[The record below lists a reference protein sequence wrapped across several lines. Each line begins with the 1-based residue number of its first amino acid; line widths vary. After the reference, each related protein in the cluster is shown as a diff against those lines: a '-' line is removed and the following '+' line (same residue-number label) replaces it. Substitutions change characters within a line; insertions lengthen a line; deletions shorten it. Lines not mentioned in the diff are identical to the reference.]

1 MKLDLATTKK
11 RLACFRELFQKNFKR
26 ANVSSTAIVISYYTL
41 VTIFPMIIFIGNI
54 LPLLRLE
61 VDAVLPYLETAM
73 PKSIYATLE
82 PLIVKFL
89 QTGASGSVASISGL
103 VTLWA
108 TSRGINALK
117 QAFNQAYD
125 VGNDQGVI
133 TQRLLSFLIM
143 IFIGVML
150 IILFVIYSF
159 GQLVLEHL
167 TPLFELPTDWLTTFS
182 QLKWPTTVL
191 GLFLIFIILYFL
203 VPNAKVHLKYIWP
216 GAVVA
221 TLGWMM
227 LTQVFSIYVRYF
239 ARSFLS
245 YGTIG
250 TFIVL
255 LLWLNYSAYVIMV
268 GVVINASLEELR
280 GGKVKAKGALDH
292 FTDNAVKKQVK
303 RVFKKK

>member
-1 MKLDLATTKK
+1 MRSDLGATKQ
-11 RLACFRELFQKNFKR
+11 RLERFIELFQKNFKR
-26 ANVSSTAIVISYYTL
+26 ANVSSTAIVIAYYTL
-41 VTIFPMIIFIGNI
+41 VTIFPMVIFIGNI

-61 VDAVLPYLETAM
+61 VDAVLPYLEMAM
-73 PKSIYATLE
+73 PRSIYTTLG
-82 PLIVKFL
+82 PMIIKFL

-103 VTLWA
+103 ITLWA

-125 VGNDQGVI
+125 VGKDQGVV
-133 TQRLLSFLIM
+133 TQRILSFLIM

-150 IILFVIYSF
+150 IVLFLIYSF

-167 TPLFELPTDWLTTFS
+167 TPLFELPTDWLKTFS

-203 VPNAKVHLKYIWP
+203 VPNAKVHLKYIWQ

-239 ARSFLS
+239 ARSVLS
-245 YGTIG
+245 YGAIG

-255 LLWLNYSAYVIMV
+255 LLWLNYSAFVIMV
-268 GVVINASLEELR
+268 GVVINASLEELYS
-280 GGKVKAKGALDH
+280 GKVTAKGALDH
-292 FTDNAVKKQVK
+292 FTDNAVKKRVK

>member
-11 RLACFRELFQKNFKR
+11 RLARFSELFQKNFKR
-26 ANVSSTAIVISYYTL
+26 ANVSSTAIVIAYYTL
-41 VTIFPMIIFIGNI
+41 VTIFPMVIFIGNI

-61 VDAVLPYLETAM
+61 VDAVLPYLEMAM
-73 PKSIYATLE
+73 PRSIYTTLE
-82 PLIVKFL
+82 PLITKFL

-125 VGNDQGVI
+125 VGKDQGVV
-133 TQRLLSFLIM
+133 TQRILSFLIM

-150 IILFVIYSF
+150 IIFFVIYSF

-167 TPLFELPTDWLTTFS
+167 TPLFELPADWLTTFS

-245 YGTIG
+245 YGTLG

-255 LLWLNYSAYVIMV
+255 LLWLNYSAYVIML
-268 GVVINASLEELR
+268 GVVINASLEELY
-280 GGKVKAKGALDH
+280 GGRVKAKGALDH

>member
-11 RLACFRELFQKNFKR
+11 RLACFSELFQKNFKR
-26 ANVSSTAIVISYYTL
+26 ANVSSTAIVIAYYTL
-41 VTIFPMIIFIGNI
+41 VTIFPMVIFIGNI

-61 VDAVLPYLETAM
+61 VDAVLPYLEMAM
-73 PKSIYATLE
+73 PRSIYTTLE
-82 PLIVKFL
+82 PLITKFL

-125 VGNDQGVI
+125 VGKDQGVV
-133 TQRLLSFLIM
+133 TQRILSFLIM

-150 IILFVIYSF
+150 IIFFVIYSF

-167 TPLFELPTDWLTTFS
+167 TPLFELPADWLTTFS

-245 YGTIG
+245 YGTLG

-255 LLWLNYSAYVIMV
+255 LLWLNYSAYVIML
-268 GVVINASLEELR
+268 GVVINASLEELYSGR
-280 GGKVKAKGALDH
+280 VKVKGALDH
-292 FTDNAVKKQVK
+292 FTDTAVKKQVK

>member
-61 VDAVLPYLETAM
+61 VDAVLPYLEMAM
-73 PKSIYATLE
+73 PRSIYTTLE

>member
-11 RLACFRELFQKNFKR
+11 RLVGFSELFQKNFKR
-26 ANVSSTAIVISYYTL
+26 ANVSSTAIVIAYYTL
-41 VTIFPMIIFIGNI
+41 VTIFPMVIFIGNI

-61 VDAVLPYLETAM
+61 VDAVLPYLEMAM
-73 PKSIYATLE
+73 PRSIYTTLE
-82 PLIVKFL
+82 PLITKFL

-125 VGNDQGVI
+125 VGKDQGVV
-133 TQRLLSFLIM
+133 TQRILSFLIM

-167 TPLFELPTDWLTTFS
+167 TPLFELPADWLTTFS

>member
-1 MKLDLATTKK
+1 MKLYLGATKQYLE
-11 RLACFRELFQKNFKR
+11 RFRELFQKNFKR

-41 VTIFPMIIFIGNI
+41 
-54 LPLLRLE
+54 
-61 VDAVLPYLETAM
+61 
-73 PKSIYATLE
+73 
-82 PLIVKFL
+82 VKFL

>member
-11 RLACFRELFQKNFKR
+11 RLARFSELFQKNFKR
-26 ANVSSTAIVISYYTL
+26 ANVSSTAIVIAYYTL
-41 VTIFPMIIFIGNI
+41 VTIFPMVIFIGNI

-61 VDAVLPYLETAM
+61 VDAVLPYLEMAM
-73 PKSIYATLE
+73 PRSIYTTLE
-82 PLIVKFL
+82 PLITKFL

>member
-11 RLACFRELFQKNFKR
+11 RLARFSELFQKNFKR
-26 ANVSSTAIVISYYTL
+26 ANVSSTAIVIAYYTL
-41 VTIFPMIIFIGNI
+41 VTIFPMVIFIGNI

-61 VDAVLPYLETAM
+61 VDAVLPYLEMAM
-73 PKSIYATLE
+73 PRSIYTTLE
-82 PLIVKFL
+82 PLITKFL

-125 VGNDQGVI
+125 VGKDQGVI
-133 TQRLLSFLIM
+133 TQRILSFLIM

-150 IILFVIYSF
+150 IIFFVIYSF

-167 TPLFELPTDWLTTFS
+167 TPLFELPADWLTTFS

-245 YGTIG
+245 YGTLG

-255 LLWLNYSAYVIMV
+255 LLWLNYSAYVIML
-268 GVVINASLEELR
+268 GVVINASLEELYSGR
-280 GGKVKAKGALDH
+280 VKAKGALDH
-292 FTDNAVKKQVK
+292 FTDTAVKKQVK

>member
-11 RLACFRELFQKNFKR
+11 RLARFSELFQKNFKR
-26 ANVSSTAIVISYYTL
+26 ANVSSTAIVIAYYTL
-41 VTIFPMIIFIGNI
+41 VTIFPMVIFIGNI

-61 VDAVLPYLETAM
+61 VDAVLPYLEMAM
-73 PKSIYATLE
+73 PRSIYTTLE
-82 PLIVKFL
+82 PLITKFL

-125 VGNDQGVI
+125 VGKDQGVI

>member
-11 RLACFRELFQKNFKR
+11 RLARFSELFQKNFKR
-26 ANVSSTAIVISYYTL
+26 ANVSSTAIVIAYYTL
-41 VTIFPMIIFIGNI
+41 VTIFPMVIFIGNI

-61 VDAVLPYLETAM
+61 VDAVLPYLEMAM
-73 PKSIYATLE
+73 PRSIYTTLE
-82 PLIVKFL
+82 PLITKFL

-125 VGNDQGVI
+125 VGKDQGVI
-133 TQRLLSFLIM
+133 TQRILSFLIM

-150 IILFVIYSF
+150 IIFFVIYSF

-167 TPLFELPTDWLTTFS
+167 TPLFELPADWLTTFS

>member
-1 MKLDLATTKK
+1 MKLYLGATKQYLE
-11 RLACFRELFQKNFKR
+11 RFRELFQKNFKR

>member
-11 RLACFRELFQKNFKR
+11 RLACFSELFQKNFKR
-26 ANVSSTAIVISYYTL
+26 ANVSSTAIVIAYYTL
-41 VTIFPMIIFIGNI
+41 VTIFPMVIFIGNI

-61 VDAVLPYLETAM
+61 VDAVLPYLEMAM
-73 PKSIYATLE
+73 PRSIYTTLE
-82 PLIVKFL
+82 PLITKFL

-125 VGNDQGVI
+125 VGKDQGVV
-133 TQRLLSFLIM
+133 TQRILSFLIM

-150 IILFVIYSF
+150 IIFFVIYSF

-167 TPLFELPTDWLTTFS
+167 TPLFELPADWLTTFS

-245 YGTIG
+245 YGTLG
-250 TFIVL
+250 TFIVC
-255 LLWLNYSAYVIMV
+255 SV
-268 GVVINASLEELR
+268 
-280 GGKVKAKGALDH
+280 
-292 FTDNAVKKQVK
+292 
-303 RVFKKK
+303 

>member
-1 MKLDLATTKK
+1 MKLYLGATKQYLE
-11 RLACFRELFQKNFKR
+11 RFRELFQKNFKR

-280 GGKVKAKGALDH
+280 GGKVKSKGALDH

>member
-11 RLACFRELFQKNFKR
+11 RLAGFSELFQKNFKR
-26 ANVSSTAIVISYYTL
+26 ANVSSTAIVIAYYTL
-41 VTIFPMIIFIGNI
+41 VTIFPMVIFIGNI

-61 VDAVLPYLETAM
+61 VDAVLPYLEMAM
-73 PKSIYATLE
+73 PRSIYTTLE
-82 PLIVKFL
+82 PLITKFL

-133 TQRLLSFLIM
+133 TQRILSFLIM

>member
-11 RLACFRELFQKNFKR
+11 RLAGFSELFQKNFKR
-26 ANVSSTAIVISYYTL
+26 ANVSSTAIVIAYYTL
-41 VTIFPMIIFIGNI
+41 VTIFPMVIFIGNI

-61 VDAVLPYLETAM
+61 VDAVLPYLEMAM
-73 PKSIYATLE
+73 PRSIYTTLE
-82 PLIVKFL
+82 PLITKFL

>member
-1 MKLDLATTKK
+1 MKLYLGATKQYLE
-11 RLACFRELFQKNFKR
+11 RFRELFQKNFKR

-143 IFIGVML
+143 IFIGIML

>member
-11 RLACFRELFQKNFKR
+11 RLACFSELFQKNFKR
-26 ANVSSTAIVISYYTL
+26 ANVSSTAIVIAYYTL
-41 VTIFPMIIFIGNI
+41 VTIFPMVIFIGNI

-61 VDAVLPYLETAM
+61 VDAVLPYLEMAM
-73 PKSIYATLE
+73 PRSIYTTLE
-82 PLIVKFL
+82 PLITKFL

>member
-11 RLACFRELFQKNFKR
+11 RLARFSELFQKNFKR
-26 ANVSSTAIVISYYTL
+26 ANVSSTAIVIAYYTL
-41 VTIFPMIIFIGNI
+41 VTIFPMVIFIGNI

-61 VDAVLPYLETAM
+61 VDAVLPYLEMAM
-73 PKSIYATLE
+73 PRSIYTTLE
-82 PLIVKFL
+82 PLITKFL

-125 VGNDQGVI
+125 VGKDQGVI
-133 TQRLLSFLIM
+133 TQRILSFLIM

-150 IILFVIYSF
+150 IIFFVIYSF